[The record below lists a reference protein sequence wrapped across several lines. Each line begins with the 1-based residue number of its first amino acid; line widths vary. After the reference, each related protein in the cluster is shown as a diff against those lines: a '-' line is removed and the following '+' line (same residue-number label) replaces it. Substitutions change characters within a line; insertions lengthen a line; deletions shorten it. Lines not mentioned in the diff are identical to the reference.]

1 MKLIGPRSGSATDLV
16 VLQNVTAMRG
26 DSWFELLARFTIG
39 HRQPKGDLMDRYAP
53 REWAPHEKPNLP
65 GSPSTPLHSTPKRV
79 AFAVVGL
86 LVALTGGLGN
96 ALVTANLQFLQGALG
111 ATTAEMAW
119 LPAAYVMTNVSM
131 NLLLVKFR
139 QQFGLRTFTEL
150 FLVLYALVTFGHL
163 FVNDLNSAIAVRAAH
178 GMVGAALSSLGLY
191 YMIQAF
197 PAKWRLKALVLGL
210 GAAQLALP
218 LARLFSED
226 LLQIA
231 EWRGLYLFELG
242 LALTALGCVFMLK
255 LPPGDRFK
263 TFEPLDFLT
272 FAILASGVALLCA
285 VLSLGRIDW
294 WLEARWIGIALA
306 ASIALIMAGL
316 AIEHNRSNPMLMT
329 RWLGSGVAIRLALAV
344 ILIRMVLAE
353 QSSGA
358 VGFMQLLN
366 MSNEQM
372 RSLYLVMLVGAVAG
386 LAVSALTINPEHLF
400 MPLIISLALM
410 AVGSSMDSFSSNL
423 TRPHNMYVSQFLLA
437 FGGTFFLGPTMV
449 LGTRHVVTNPRNLVS
464 FSVLFGICQN
474 LGGLIGSALLGTFQ
488 IAREKYHSSVIVEQ
502 LTQMDP
508 LVQARIASAA
518 ASYLGIAADSGLRTT
533 LGTRALATAATR
545 EANIM
550 AYNDVFMLM
559 TIVAVLTMLWISA
572 RSLWLMSTTRAVK

>member
-1 MKLIGPRSGSATDLV
+1 
-16 VLQNVTAMRG
+16 
-26 DSWFELLARFTIG
+26 
-39 HRQPKGDLMDRYAP
+39 MDHYAP
-53 REWAPHEKPNLP
+53 RDWQPHERPSLP
-65 GSPSTPLHSTPKRV
+65 GSPSTPLHSTPKRL
-79 AFAVVGL
+79 AYALVGL

-96 ALVTANLQFLQGALG
+96 SLVIANLPYLQGALG

-139 QQFGLRTFTEL
+139 QQFGLRAFTEV

-197 PAKWRLKALVLGL
+197 PAKWRMKALVLGL
-210 GAAQLALP
+210 GTSQLALP

-242 LALTALGCVFMLK
+242 MALLSLGCVFLLK

-263 TFEPLDFLT
+263 TFEKLDFLT

-294 WLEARWIGIALA
+294 WLEARWIGVASA
-306 ASIALIMAGL
+306 GSIALICAGL

-329 RWLGSGVAIRLALAV
+329 RWLGSGVMIRLALAV
-344 ILIRMVLAE
+344 VLIRMVTSE
-353 QSSGA
+353 QSTGA
-358 VGFMQLLN
+358 VGFMQTLN
-366 MSNEQM
+366 MSSQQLH
-372 RSLYLVMLVGAVAG
+372 SLYVVMMIGSIAG
-386 LAVSALTINPEHLF
+386 LVTSALTINPKHLF
-400 MPLIISLALM
+400 SPLIVSLALM
-410 AVGSSMDSFSSNL
+410 AVGSVIDSHSNNL
-423 TRPHNMYVSQFLLA
+423 TRPENLYFSQFLLA
-437 FGGTFFLGPTMV
+437 FGSTFFLGPTMV
-449 LGTRHVVTNPRNLVS
+449 LGTRNVLTNPRNLVS

-474 LGGLIGSALLGTFQ
+474 LGGLIGAALLGTFQ
-488 IAREKYHSSVIVEQ
+488 IVREKFHSSNIVEHLV
-502 LTQMDP
+502 LTDP
-508 LVQARIASAA
+508 LVAARVQSGGNALGSVIADPA
-518 ASYLGIAADSGLRTT
+518 LRNLQGIRS
-533 LGTRALATAATR
+533 LATAATR
-545 EANIM
+545 EANVL
-550 AYNDVFMLM
+550 AYNDVFML
-559 TIVAVLTMLWISA
+559 IAVIAVLTMIWISIRA
-572 RSLWLMSTTRAVK
+572 LWLMSTSKNVNPTPSDSTSGATSS